1 MGNALS
7 ILKTIVMP
15 ILGNPKFSRTLPL
28 RMFEQLQKLL
38 ERMTTTIREEA
49 VVLTNEAFSS
59 LSITLEPE
67 QFTVLVSEKFSAL
80 LLGVPQE
87 LNVSPGDDA
96 QHTLYQVG
104 LTFEPEEIASFLTQL
119 TQYLENRENSPDA
132 LNLLNRATASLQ
144 PNDAT
149 IQSEFTLSL
158 LEILSSPSTN
168 VSASSDSNFP
178 AFAVCKPL
186 VDEALHQQVEQEKLL
201 NQVITQIRQSLDL
214 PVILKTAVEQV
225 QALLQV
231 DRLII
236 YQFDDFQCAIRK
248 IDTTD
253 SEDNTDS
260 LVTIP
265 QFSPRCSEL
274 GWGCVTYE
282 AKASDAISS
291 VLNFMEEEHCFTHVP
306 NFRDKYRKGIA
317 LAIDDVEI
325 AYATSSCLLEM
336 LRKTQIR
343 AKLIAPIIV
352 QNKWWGILIA
362 HQCFGPRQWEKTE
375 KTFLAQIAEHL
386 SVAIYQGQLYA
397 QLQQQKITLEQRV
410 IERTQEL
417 RDALQVAQ
425 SANRAKSEFLAAM
438 SHELRTPLTCVIGMS
453 ATLLRWSFGEEGSN
467 TLPPDKQRRYLTT
480 IQESGE
486 HLLEL
491 INDILDLSQVEA
503 GKTILNISEFS
514 LTKLTHQILRTLQ
527 EKAFRQQ
534 VSLEMDFQ
542 VEIVSDRFYG
552 DQRRVK
558 QILFNLLGNAVKFT
572 PEGGKV
578 ILRAWRE
585 QQWVIFQIEDTGI
598 GIAEEHLS
606 LLFQKFQQL
615 ESSYQRKYEGT
626 GLGLAL
632 TKQLVE
638 LHGGR
643 IEVESVLGEGSLFTV
658 WLPTQPK
665 VSAETAKVN
674 HALRQ
679 NYQPQG
685 SIVLIEDQE
694 ETATLI
700 CEILTV
706 AGYQIVWLIN
716 GATAI
721 EQIELLQPKAVIVD
735 WQLQGMD
742 GYEVIE
748 YLRNSPTS
756 KHIKVLALTNSTVA
770 DLDEQELSWTV
781 DDFLSKPVEP
791 MHLLNKITTLMGN

>member
-38 ERMTTTIREEA
+38 ERMTTTIEQEA
-49 VVLTNEAFSS
+49 VVLTNDAFSS

-87 LNVSPGDDA
+87 LNVSLGDDA

-104 LTFEPEEIASFLTQL
+104 LTFEPEAIASFLTQL
-119 TQYLENRENSPDA
+119 TQYLENSPDT
-132 LNLLNRATASLQ
+132 LNLLNRARASLQ
-144 PNDAT
+144 PNDAA
-149 IQSEFTLSL
+149 IQSDFTLSL
-158 LEILSSPSTN
+158 LEILSSPSSN
-168 VSASSDSNFP
+168 DSASSDSNSP
-178 AFAVCKPL
+178 VFAVCKPL

-201 NQVITQIRQSLDL
+201 TQVITQIRQSLEL
-214 PVILKTAVEQV
+214 PVILKTAVDQV
-225 QALLQV
+225 QAFLQV

-236 YQFDDFQCAIRK
+236 YQFDNFQCAIRK
-248 IDTTD
+248 LNTSN
-253 SEDNTDS
+253 SEENTDN
-260 LVTIP
+260 IP
-265 QFSPRCSEL
+265 QFLPRCSEL

-598 GIAEEHLS
+598 GIAEEHLP

-643 IEVESVLGEGSLFTV
+643 IEVESVLCEGSLFTV
-658 WLPTQPK
+658 WLPNQPK
-665 VSAETAKVN
+665 VSAEIAKVN

-716 GATAI
+716 GSTAI

-791 MHLLNKITTLMGN
+791 MQLLDKITTLMGN

>member
-1 MGNALS
+1 MGEALS
-7 ILKTIVMP
+7 ILKAIVMP

-28 RMFEQLQKLL
+28 RMFEQLQELL
-38 ERMTTTIREEA
+38 EQMATNLGEEA
-49 VVLTNEAFSS
+49 IVLTNEAFSS
-59 LSITLEPE
+59 LSINLQPE
-67 QFTVLVSEKFSAL
+67 TQQFTVLLSEKFSAL
-80 LLGVPQE
+80 LLGVPQDLE
-87 LNVSPGDDA
+87 ISPGGDA
-96 QHTLYQVG
+96 QHKLYQVG
-104 LTFEPEEIASFLTQL
+104 LTFEPEAIASFLTQL
-119 TQYLENRENSPDA
+119 TQYLENNPDT
-132 LNLLNRATASLQ
+132 LNLLNLATASLQ
-144 PNDAT
+144 PNDAA

-158 LEILSSPSTN
+158 LEILSSSSFEDSEPLDST
-168 VSASSDSNFP
+168 SP
-178 AFAVCKPL
+178 AFAVCQPL
-186 VDEALHQQVEQEKLL
+186 LDEALHQQVEQEKLL

-214 PVILKTAVEQV
+214 PAILKTAVEQV
-225 QALLQV
+225 RNWLQV

-236 YQFDDFQCAIRK
+236 YQFDDFQCAIK
-248 IDTTD
+248 KLST
-253 SEDNTDS
+253 SNSGENTDD
-260 LVTIP
+260 IP
-265 QFSPRCSEL
+265 QFLPRSSEL

-282 AKASDAISS
+282 AKASNAISS
-291 VLNFMEEEHCFTHVP
+291 VLSFIEEENCFTHVP
-306 NFRDKYRKGIA
+306 NCRDKYRKGIA
-317 LAIDDVEI
+317 IAVDDVEI

-352 QNKWWGILIA
+352 QEQWWGILIA
-362 HQCFGPRQWEKTE
+362 HQCFGPRQWKETE

-386 SVAIYQGQLYA
+386 SVAIYQAQLYA
-397 QLQQQKITLEQRV
+397 QLQQQTITLEQQV

-453 ATLLRWSFGEEGSN
+453 ATLLRWSFGQEGGN

-534 VSLEMDFQ
+534 VSLGMDFQ
-542 VEIVSDRFYG
+542 VAIERDRFCA

-572 PEGGKV
+572 PEGGQV
-578 ILRAWRE
+578 LLRVWRE
-585 QQWVIFQIEDTGI
+585 QQWVVFQIEDTGI
-598 GIAEEHLS
+598 GIAEEHLP
-606 LLFQKFQQL
+606 LLFEKFQQL
-615 ESSYQRKYEGT
+615 ESTYQRKYEGT

-632 TKQLVE
+632 TKQLIE

-658 WLPTQPK
+658 WLPNQPRF
-665 VSAETAKVN
+665 SAETTKVN
-674 HALRQ
+674 HALKQ

-694 ETATLI
+694 ENATLI

-706 AGYQIVWLIN
+706 AGYQVVWLIN
-716 GATAI
+716 GSTAI

-748 YLRNSPTS
+748 YLRSSPTN
-756 KHIKVLALTNSTVA
+756 KHIKVLALTNSTVT

-791 MHLLNKITTLMGN
+791 MELLDKITTLMGN